1 MVQSKAG
8 TVEEYL
14 AELPEDRRETV
25 SAVRDLIVAN
35 LPDGYDEGML
45 WGMIAYFV
53 PLSRTGKT
61 YNGQPLSYVAL
72 ASQKNYISL
81 YLTSVYQGDRA
92 QGFQDEFRA
101 TGKKLDMGK
110 SCVRFRKLDDLPLD
124 LIAREIASIQAD
136 DFVTKAKAYHAK

>member
-1 MVQSKAG
+1 VVQSKAG